1 MAKIAVEHRIS
12 PQRLA
17 ELGVASWPVWEK
29 GVSTFAWTYAD
40 AETCYLI
47 AGEVEVTPEGGEP
60 VVIRKGDLATFPRGM
75 RCTWKVTQSLA
86 KHYNF
91 G

>member
-1 MAKIAVEHRIS
+1 MSTITVERQIS
-12 PQRLA
+12 PQRQA
-17 ELGVASWPVWEK
+17 ELGVARWPVWEK
-29 GVSTFAWTYAD
+29 VVSSFPWTYGD

-47 AGEVEVTPEGGEP
+47 AGEVTVTPEGGEP
-60 VVIRKGDLATFPRGM
+60 VTIRKGDLATFPRGM
-75 RCTWKVTQSLA
+75 RCTWNITQSLA